1 MKKVLLSLLAVA
13 AIGLWAFN
21 FTPSAEGNKGLDPG
35 DKAVEFKLKNVDGKM
50 VSLAETVQKNKGAI
64 VVFTCNHCPFSVLY
78 EDRIIALDK
87 KYKSKGYP
95 VIAVNPNDPN
105 IQPEDSFDNMVK
117 RAKEKKFGFPY
128 LVDETQEIAKA
139 YGATRTPH
147 VFVVNKKGN
156 DMIVSYIGAIDDEA
170 EDAKKASKKFVE
182 TAIDEL
188 LANKSTLTYTKEKA
202 VGCGIKWRKS

>member
-13 AIGLWAFN
+13 AIGLWAFT
-21 FTPSAEGNKGLDPG
+21 FKPSAEGNKGLDPG

-87 KYKSKGYP
+87 KYKGKGYP

-188 LANKSTLTYTKEKA
+188 LANKSTLTYTKEKS